1 MSWQCYGSGLA
12 IALLCALPLT
22 AVPFP
27 DDMGELDRLIDDAP
41 PGDGAPMLLLCA
53 VAAAVLVN
61 PRGLKGGESVDR
73 VVLDV
78 LAGRTTDDPF
88 AIMVEVRDK
97 R

>member
-1 MSWQCYGSGLA
+1 M
-12 IALLCALPLT
+12 LCAFPLT

-27 DDMGELDRLIDDAP
+27 EDMGELDRLIDDAP
-41 PGDGAPMLLLCA
+41 PGDGAPMLPLCA

-78 LAGRTTDDPF
+78 LVGSTTEDPF
-88 AIMVEVRDK
+88 AILEEK
-97 R
+97 